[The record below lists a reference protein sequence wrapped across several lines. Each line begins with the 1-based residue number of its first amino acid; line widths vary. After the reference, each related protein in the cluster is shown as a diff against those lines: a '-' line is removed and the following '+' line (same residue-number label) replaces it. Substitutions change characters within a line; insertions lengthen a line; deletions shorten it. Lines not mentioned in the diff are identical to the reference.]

1 LEHVSILG
9 GGRHGTVAGVPTR
22 WVGRVLLVPAWLL
35 LVALG
40 ALVLARALAF
50 DERRL
55 TVLADAYTLW
65 IFLPAYLVLAA
76 ALCFRS
82 RALAALAAVVVVA
95 HLAWVVPPLFRT
107 ADVPAGAA
115 TAPRVRLVAAN
126 VRFDNRQFDA
136 MLDELVGLD
145 ADVLVL
151 SEVTPEWWQQ
161 IVDHGLVR
169 THPHVVREPAWG
181 AAGMAILSNR
191 ELHDPEVIRL
201 HDRSVPSATIRIGGR
216 SLRVLGV
223 HTIAPNFA
231 FGKNR
236 EQQHAVSEIIG
247 DAPRPRVVAGDFN
260 ATPYNRWYDEL
271 LGLGLTEVHEALGQP
286 FATTWPNGR
295 MPLPPVRIDHVFVDD
310 AVAPLSVHQ
319 GVGTGSD
326 HRPVIT
332 DLAVVPQRD

>member
-1 LEHVSILG
+1 LEHVSILRG
-9 GGRHGTVAGVPTR
+9 GGHGTVAAVSTR
-22 WVGRVLLVPAWLL
+22 WVGRVLLVPVWLVL
-35 LVALG
+35 LALG
-40 ALVLARALAF
+40 ALALARVLAF

-76 ALCFRS
+76 AVCFRS
-82 RALAALAAVVVVA
+82 RLLAVLAAAVVVA
-95 HLAWVVPPLFRT
+95 HVAWVVPPLFRT
-107 ADVPAGAA
+107 ADTPAGAA
-115 TAPRVRLVAAN
+115 TAPRIRLVAAN

-136 MLDELVGLD
+136 MLDELASLD

-169 THPHVVREPAWG
+169 THPHVVREPEWG
-181 AAGMAILSNR
+181 AAGMAILSKR
-191 ELHDPEVIRL
+191 ELLDPEVVRL
-201 HDRSVPSATIRIGGR
+201 DDRSVPSATIRVGGR
-216 SLRVLGV
+216 SVRVLGV

-231 FGKNR
+231 FQKNR
-236 EQQHAVSEIIG
+236 AQQQVVSDIID

-260 ATPYNRWYDEL
+260 ATPYNRWYDDL
-271 LGLGLTEVHEALGQP
+271 LRLGLTEVHEALGEP

-310 AVAPLSVHQ
+310 AVAPLSVRQ
-319 GVGTGSD
+319 GTGTGSD

-332 DLAVVPQRD
+332 ELAVVERR